1 MPKQSAGIL
10 LYRMTDNQPQIFLV
24 HPGGPFFR
32 KKDEGAWSI
41 PKGEYVDG
49 EEPLAAAQREFGEET
64 GQIISGNFVKL
75 QPVKQKSGKIVQAWA
90 IEGDIDHNAIISNLF
105 EIEWPPKSGKRV
117 SFPEIDRACWFT
129 IDIAKQKIIPGQ
141 LGLIEELEKL
151 ILRLEES

>member
-1 MPKQSAGIL
+1 
-10 LYRMTDNQPQIFLV
+10 MTDNQPQVFLV

-49 EEPLAAAQREFGEET
+49 EEPLAAAQREFEEET
-64 GQIISGNFVKL
+64 GQTISGNFVKL
-75 QPVKQKSGKIVQAWA
+75 QPIKQKSGKVVQAWA

-117 SFPEIDRACWFT
+117 SFPEIDRAGWFT

-141 LGLIEELEKL
+141 LGLIVELEKL
-151 ILRLEES
+151 IPRFKKS